1 MDSTRTMNTVTLRLS
16 ADTEQKL
23 RDKARKLGQTLE
35 IYLQQLAEAAVEN
48 GTVSGPNHREA
59 IASTPLANESEE
71 SPKFISRPKIMA
83 EEFEKLLDLLSAGP
97 SGKVLPPDFS
107 RADIYDDHD

>member
-1 MDSTRTMNTVTLRLS
+1 MNTVTLQLS

-23 RDKARKLGQTLE
+23 RDKARELGQTLE
-35 IYLQQLAEAAVEN
+35 IYLQHVIDTAATN
-48 GTVSGPNHREA
+48 ATIPGRA
-59 IASTPLANESEE
+59 ARDANERAPVANEPEDFS
-71 SPKFISRPKIMA
+71 KFISRPKLTVH
-83 EEFEKLLDLLSAGP
+83 ELEHLLDQFSAGP

>member
-1 MDSTRTMNTVTLRLS
+1 MNTVTLRLS
-16 ADTEQKL
+16 TNTEQKL

-35 IYLQQLAEAAVEN
+35 MYLQELAEAAVEN
-48 GTVSGPNHREA
+48 GTVSGLARREA
-59 IASTPLANESEE
+59 NASTPVANESEE

-83 EEFEKLLDLLSAGP
+83 EELENLLDLLSAGP

-107 RADIYDDHD
+107 RADIYDDPD

>member
-1 MDSTRTMNTVTLRLS
+1 MNTVTLRLS

-35 IYLQQLAEAAVEN
+35 IYLEQLAETAVEN
-48 GTVSGPNHREA
+48 GTISGSARREA
-59 IASTPLANESEE
+59 NGSIPIANESEE
-71 SPKFISRPKIMA
+71 SPTFISRPKITA
-83 EEFEKLLDLLSAGP
+83 EELENLLDLLSADP

>member
-1 MDSTRTMNTVTLRLS
+1 MNSVTLRLS

-35 IYLQQLAEAAVEN
+35 IYLQQLAETAVEN
-48 GTVSGPNHREA
+48 GIISGAAHREA
-59 IASTPLANESEE
+59 NASTSVANESEE
-71 SPKFISRPKIMA
+71 SPKFISRPRISA
-83 EEFEKLLDLLSAGP
+83 EELENLLDLLSAGP

>member
-1 MDSTRTMNTVTLRLS
+1 MSAITLRLS

-23 RDKARKLGQTLE
+23 RDKARKLGLTIE
-35 IYLQQLAEAAVEN
+35 IYLQQLAQRVAED
-48 GTVSGPNHREA
+48 GTISGPTHLDTNGS
-59 IASTPLANESEE
+59 STTAQSESEGF
-71 SPKFISRPKIMA
+71 PKFISRPELTA
-83 EEFEKLLDLLSAGP
+83 DERETLLDQFSAPP